1 MKQKRKSSEAGE
13 EHEEFRNRWE
23 QRAFIREQR
32 SIQKS
37 DHEFLVDWFA
47 SFLKEL
53 YALKTSSNCI
63 VFCLFSVQA
72 PAFRCR

>member
-1 MKQKRKSSEAGE
+1 MQNCICTLQRERKERALYLRENELDIMKQKRKSSEAGE

-47 SFLKEL
+47 S
-53 YALKTSSNCI
+53 
-63 VFCLFSVQA
+63 LFN
-72 PAFRCR
+72 

>member
-23 QRAFIREQR
+23 QRAIREQR

-47 SFLKEL
+47 S
-53 YALKTSSNCI
+53 
-63 VFCLFSVQA
+63 LFN
-72 PAFRCR
+72 